1 MSAHCDFLPEGTP
14 RGLPGPLPAGE
25 RILWQGAPTTRGLWL
40 RVFHAPLAGLW
51 FGACGI
57 GVVALAGNPVGTAA
71 ALAGVL
77 GLALALLGALAF
89 AAHRTTLYT
98 VTNRR
103 LVLQIGIALP
113 VTYNLPF
120 GQVERADLRL
130 FGDGSGDLPLRLEPA
145 ARIAYLQLWP
155 HARPWRVTRPEPM
168 LRSVPEAAT
177 AAAILGRALTEARAG
192 AAPGDSPAH
201 APVIVG
207 RPGRHPIGP
216 AGDRAAP
223 GRLVAAE

>member
-1 MSAHCDFLPEGTP
+1 MSAHCDFLPEGTQ
-14 RGLPGPLPAGE
+14 RGLPGPLPTGE
-25 RILWQGAPTTRGLWL
+25 RILWQGAPSTRGLWL

-51 FGACGI
+51 FAVCGI
-57 GVVALAGNPVGTAA
+57 GVVAVAQNPAGTAA

-77 GLALALLGALAF
+77 GLALALLGVLAF

-120 GQVERADLRL
+120 GQVESAELRL
-130 FGDGSGDLPLRLEPA
+130 FGDGSGDVPLRLKPA

-155 HARPWRVTRPEPM
+155 HARPWRVGRPEPM
-168 LRSVPEAAT
+168 LRSVPGAT
-177 AAAILGRALTEARAG
+177 EAAAILGRALAEARDAEVRA
-192 AAPGDSPAH
+192 AAPGIVADL
-201 APVIVG
+201 PVIVA
-207 RPGRHPIGP
+207 RPG
-216 AGDRAAP
+216 RAAP

>member
-1 MSAHCDFLPEGTP
+1 MSAHSDFLPEGTP
-14 RGLPGPLPAGE
+14 RGLPGPLPPGE

-51 FGACGI
+51 FGACGV
-57 GVVALAGNPVGTAA
+57 GVLAVAENPAGTAA
-71 ALAGVL
+71 VLAGVL
-77 GLALALLGALAF
+77 GLALALLGILAY

-120 GQVERADLRL
+120 GQVESADLRP
-130 FGDGSGDLPLRLEPA
+130 FADGSGDLPLRLKPA

-168 LRSVPEAAT
+168 LRSVPGAT
-177 AAAILGRALTEARAG
+177 EAAAILARALAEARDAQARAG
-192 AAPGDSPAH
+192 APGIQVDL
-201 APVIVG
+201 PVIVA
-207 RPGRHPIGP
+207 RPG
-216 AGDRAAP
+216 RAAP

>member
-1 MSAHCDFLPEGTP
+1 MSAHCDFLPEGTQ
-14 RGLPGPLPAGE
+14 RGLPGPLPMGE
-25 RILWQGAPTTRGLWL
+25 RILWQGAPSTHGLWL

-51 FGACGI
+51 FAVCGI
-57 GVVALAGNPVGTAA
+57 GVVAVAQNPAGTAA

-77 GLALALLGALAF
+77 GLALALLGVLAF

-120 GQVERADLRL
+120 GQVESAELRL
-130 FGDGSGDLPLRLEPA
+130 FGDGSGDVPLRLKPA

-155 HARPWRVTRPEPM
+155 HARPWRITRPEPM
-168 LRSVPEAAT
+168 LRSVPGAT
-177 AAAILGRALTEARAG
+177 EAAAILGRALAEARDAEVRA
-192 AAPGDSPAH
+192 AAPGIVADL
-201 APVIVG
+201 PVIVA
-207 RPGRHPIGP
+207 RPG
-216 AGDRAAP
+216 RAAP

>member
-1 MSAHCDFLPEGTP
+1 MSAHCDFLPEGTQ
-14 RGLPGPLPAGE
+14 RGLPGPLPTGE
-25 RILWQGAPTTRGLWL
+25 RILWQGAPSTRGLWL

-51 FGACGI
+51 FAVCGI
-57 GVVALAGNPVGTAA
+57 GVVAVAQNPAGTAA

-77 GLALALLGALAF
+77 GLALALLGVLAF
-89 AAHRTTLYT
+89 AAHRTTHYT

-120 GQVERADLRL
+120 GQVESAELRL
-130 FGDGSGDLPLRLEPA
+130 FGDGSGDVPLRLKPA

-155 HARPWRVTRPEPM
+155 HARPWRVSRPEPM
-168 LRSVPEAAT
+168 LRSVPGAT
-177 AAAILGRALTEARAG
+177 EAAAILGRALAEARDAEVRA
-192 AAPGDSPAH
+192 AAPGIVADL
-201 APVIVG
+201 PVIVA
-207 RPGRHPIGP
+207 RPG
-216 AGDRAAP
+216 RAAP

>member
-1 MSAHCDFLPEGTP
+1 MSAHCDFLPEGTQ
-14 RGLPGPLPAGE
+14 RGLPGPLPRGE
-25 RILWQGAPTTRGLWL
+25 RILWQGAPSTRGLWL

-51 FGACGI
+51 FAACGI
-57 GVVALAGNPVGTAA
+57 GVVAVAQNPAGTAA

-77 GLALALLGALAF
+77 GLALALLGVLAF

-120 GQVERADLRL
+120 GQVESAELRL
-130 FGDGSGDLPLRLEPA
+130 FGDGSGDVPLRLKPA

-155 HARPWRVTRPEPM
+155 HARPWRITRPEPM
-168 LRSVPEAAT
+168 LRSVPGAT
-177 AAAILGRALTEARAG
+177 EAAAILGRALAEARDAEVRA
-192 AAPGDSPAH
+192 AAPGIVADL
-201 APVIVG
+201 PVIVA
-207 RPGRHPIGP
+207 RPG
-216 AGDRAAP
+216 RAAP

>member
-1 MSAHCDFLPEGTP
+1 VSAHCDFLPEGTL
-14 RGLPGPLPAGE
+14 RGLPGPLPTGE
-25 RILWQGAPTTRGLWL
+25 RVLWQGAPTTRGLWL

-57 GVVALAGNPVGTAA
+57 GVLTFAADPAGTAA
-71 ALAGVL
+71 ALVAVL
-77 GLALALLGALAF
+77 GLALALLGGLAF

-103 LVLQIGIALP
+103 VVLQIGIALP

-120 GQVERADLRL
+120 GAVESAELRL
-130 FGDGSGDLPLRLEPA
+130 FADGSGDLPLRLKPE

-168 LRSVPEAAT
+168 LRSVRGAAEV
-177 AAAILGRALTEARAG
+177 AAILARALAAARDG
-192 AAPGDSPAH
+192 AAAPADLP
-201 APVIVG
+201 AALPVGIPADQPVIVA
-207 RPGRHPIGP
+207 RPG
-216 AGDRAAP
+216 RAAP

>member
-1 MSAHCDFLPEGTP
+1 MSAHCDFLPEGTQ
-14 RGLPGPLPAGE
+14 RGLPGPLPRGE
-25 RILWQGAPTTRGLWL
+25 RILWQGAPSTRGLWL

-51 FGACGI
+51 FAVCGI
-57 GVVALAGNPVGTAA
+57 GVVAVAQNPAGTAA

-77 GLALALLGALAF
+77 GLALALLGVLAF

-120 GQVERADLRL
+120 GQVESAELRL
-130 FGDGSGDLPLRLEPA
+130 FGDGSGDVPLRLKPA

-155 HARPWRVTRPEPM
+155 HARPWRITRPEPM
-168 LRSVPEAAT
+168 LRSVPGAT
-177 AAAILGRALTEARAG
+177 EAAAILGRALAEARDAEVR
-192 AAPGDSPAH
+192 AATPGIVADL
-201 APVIVG
+201 PVIVA
-207 RPGRHPIGP
+207 RPG
-216 AGDRAAP
+216 RAAP

>member
-1 MSAHCDFLPEGTP
+1 VSAHCDFLPEGTQ
-14 RGLPGPLPAGE
+14 RGLPGPLPTGE
-25 RILWQGAPTTRGLWL
+25 RILWQGAPSTRGLWL

-51 FGACGI
+51 FAVCGI
-57 GVVALAGNPVGTAA
+57 GVVAVAQNPAGTAA

-77 GLALALLGALAF
+77 GLALALLGVLAF
-89 AAHRTTLYT
+89 AAHRTTHYT

-120 GQVERADLRL
+120 GQVESAELRL
-130 FGDGSGDLPLRLEPA
+130 FGDGSGDVPLRLKPA

-155 HARPWRVTRPEPM
+155 HARPWRVSRPEPM
-168 LRSVPEAAT
+168 LRSVPGAT
-177 AAAILGRALTEARAG
+177 EAAAILGRALAEARDAEVRA
-192 AAPGDSPAH
+192 AAPGIVADL
-201 APVIVG
+201 PVIVA
-207 RPGRHPIGP
+207 RPG
-216 AGDRAAP
+216 RAAP

>member
-1 MSAHCDFLPEGTP
+1 MSAHSDFLPEGTP
-14 RGLPGPLPAGE
+14 RGLPGPLPTGE

-51 FGACGI
+51 FAACGV
-57 GVVALAGNPVGTAA
+57 GVVAVAETPAGTAA

-77 GLALALLGALAF
+77 GVALALLGALAF

-120 GQVERADLRL
+120 GQVESAELRL
-130 FGDGSGDLPLRLEPA
+130 FGDGSGDLPLRLKPA

-155 HARPWRVTRPEPM
+155 HARPWRVSRPEPM
-168 LRSVPEAAT
+168 LRSVPGAAE
-177 AAAILGRALTEARAG
+177 AAAILARALAEARDAEARAG
-192 AAPGDSPAH
+192 AMPGNAPAH
-201 APVIVG
+201 TPVIVA
-207 RPGRHPIGP
+207 RPG
-216 AGDRAAP
+216 RAAP

>member
-1 MSAHCDFLPEGTP
+1 MSAHCDFLPEGTQ
-14 RGLPGPLPAGE
+14 RGLPGPLPRGE
-25 RILWQGAPTTRGLWL
+25 RILWQGAPSTRGLWL

-51 FGACGI
+51 FAVCGI
-57 GVVALAGNPVGTAA
+57 GVVAVAQNPAGTAA

-77 GLALALLGALAF
+77 GLALALLGVLAF

-120 GQVERADLRL
+120 GQVESAELRL
-130 FGDGSGDLPLRLEPA
+130 FGDGSGDVPLRLKPA

-155 HARPWRVTRPEPM
+155 HARPWRITRPEPM
-168 LRSVPEAAT
+168 LRSVPGAT
-177 AAAILGRALTEARAG
+177 EAAAILGRALAEARDAEVRA
-192 AAPGDSPAH
+192 AAPGIVADL
-201 APVIVG
+201 PVIVA
-207 RPGRHPIGP
+207 RPG
-216 AGDRAAP
+216 RAAP

>member
-1 MSAHCDFLPEGTP
+1 MSAHCDFLPEGTQ
-14 RGLPGPLPAGE
+14 RGLPGPLPTGE
-25 RILWQGAPTTRGLWL
+25 RILWQGAPSTRGLWL

-51 FGACGI
+51 FAVCGI
-57 GVVALAGNPVGTAA
+57 GVVAVAQNPAGTAA

-77 GLALALLGALAF
+77 GLALALLGVLAF

-120 GQVERADLRL
+120 GQVESAELRL
-130 FGDGSGDLPLRLEPA
+130 FGDGSGDVPLRLKPA

-155 HARPWRVTRPEPM
+155 HARPWRVSRPEPM
-168 LRSVPEAAT
+168 LRSVPGAT
-177 AAAILGRALTEARAG
+177 EAAAILGRALAEARDAEVRA
-192 AAPGDSPAH
+192 AAPGIVADL
-201 APVIVG
+201 PVIVA
-207 RPGRHPIGP
+207 RPG
-216 AGDRAAP
+216 RAAP

>member
-1 MSAHCDFLPEGTP
+1 MSAHCDFLPEGTQ
-14 RGLPGPLPAGE
+14 RGLPGPLPTGE
-25 RILWQGAPTTRGLWL
+25 RILWQGAPSTRGLWL

-51 FGACGI
+51 FAVCGI
-57 GVVALAGNPVGTAA
+57 GVVAVAQNPAGTAA

-77 GLALALLGALAF
+77 GLALALLGVLAF

-120 GQVERADLRL
+120 GQVESAELRL
-130 FGDGSGDLPLRLEPA
+130 FGDGSGDVPLRLKPA
-145 ARIAYLQLWP
+145 ARIAYVQLWP
-155 HARPWRVTRPEPM
+155 HARPWRITRPEPM
-168 LRSVPEAAT
+168 LRSVPGAT
-177 AAAILGRALTEARAG
+177 EAAAILGRALAEARDAEVRA
-192 AAPGDSPAH
+192 AAPGIVADL
-201 APVIVG
+201 PVIVA
-207 RPGRHPIGP
+207 RPG
-216 AGDRAAP
+216 RAAP

>member
-1 MSAHCDFLPEGTP
+1 MSAHCDFLPEGTQ
-14 RGLPGPLPAGE
+14 RGLPGPLPPGE
-25 RILWQGAPTTRGLWL
+25 RILWQGAPSTRGLWL

-51 FGACGI
+51 FAACGI
-57 GVVALAGNPVGTAA
+57 GVAVIAENPAGTAA
-71 ALAGVL
+71 ALVAVL
-77 GLALALLGALAF
+77 GLALVLLGVLAY

-120 GQVERADLRL
+120 GEVESAELRL
-130 FGDGSGDLPLRLEPA
+130 FGDGSGDLPLRLKPA

-155 HARPWRVTRPEPM
+155 HARPWRVARPEPM
-168 LRSVPEAAT
+168 LRSVPEAAR
-177 AAAILGRALTEARAG
+177 AAAILARALAEGREARARAG
-192 AAPGDSPAH
+192 EAPGL
-201 APVIVG
+201 PVIVA
-207 RPGRHPIGP
+207 RPG
-216 AGDRAAP
+216 RAAP

>member
-1 MSAHCDFLPEGTP
+1 MSAHCDFLPEGTQ
-14 RGLPGPLPAGE
+14 RGLPGPLPTGE
-25 RILWQGAPTTRGLWL
+25 RILWQGAPSTRGLWL

-51 FGACGI
+51 FAVCGI
-57 GVVALAGNPVGTAA
+57 GVVAVAQNPAGTAA

-77 GLALALLGALAF
+77 GLALALLGVLAF

-120 GQVERADLRL
+120 GQVESAELRL
-130 FGDGSGDLPLRLEPA
+130 FGDGSGDVPLRLKPA

-155 HARPWRVTRPEPM
+155 HARPWRITRPEPM
-168 LRSVPEAAT
+168 LRSVPGAT
-177 AAAILGRALTEARAG
+177 EAAAILGRALAEARDAEVR
-192 AAPGDSPAH
+192 AEAPGTVADL
-201 APVIVG
+201 PVIVA
-207 RPGRHPIGP
+207 RPG
-216 AGDRAAP
+216 RAAP

>member
-1 MSAHCDFLPEGTP
+1 MSAHCDFLPEGTQ
-14 RGLPGPLPAGE
+14 RGLPGPLPTGE
-25 RILWQGAPTTRGLWL
+25 RILWQGAPSTRGLWL

-51 FGACGI
+51 FAVCGI
-57 GVVALAGNPVGTAA
+57 GVVAVAQNPAGTAA

-77 GLALALLGALAF
+77 GLALALLGVLAF

-120 GQVERADLRL
+120 GQVESAELRL
-130 FGDGSGDLPLRLEPA
+130 FGDGSGDVPLRLKPA

-155 HARPWRVTRPEPM
+155 HARPWRITRPEPM
-168 LRSVPEAAT
+168 LRSVPGAT
-177 AAAILGRALTEARAG
+177 EAAAILGRALAEARDAEVRA
-192 AAPGDSPAH
+192 AAPGILADL
-201 APVIVG
+201 PVIVA
-207 RPGRHPIGP
+207 RPG
-216 AGDRAAP
+216 RAAP

>member
-1 MSAHCDFLPEGTP
+1 MSAHCDFLPEGTQ
-14 RGLPGPLPAGE
+14 RGLPGPLPTGE
-25 RILWQGAPTTRGLWL
+25 RILWQGAPSTRGLWL

-51 FGACGI
+51 FAVCGI
-57 GVVALAGNPVGTAA
+57 GVVAVAQNPAGTAA

-77 GLALALLGALAF
+77 GLALALLGVLAF

-120 GQVERADLRL
+120 GQVESAELRL
-130 FGDGSGDLPLRLEPA
+130 FGDGSGDVPLRLKPA

-155 HARPWRVTRPEPM
+155 HARPWRITRPEPM
-168 LRSVPEAAT
+168 LRSVPGAT
-177 AAAILGRALTEARAG
+177 EAAAILGRALAEARDAEVRA
-192 AAPGDSPAH
+192 AAPGIVADL
-201 APVIVG
+201 PVIVA
-207 RPGRHPIGP
+207 RPG
-216 AGDRAAP
+216 RAAP